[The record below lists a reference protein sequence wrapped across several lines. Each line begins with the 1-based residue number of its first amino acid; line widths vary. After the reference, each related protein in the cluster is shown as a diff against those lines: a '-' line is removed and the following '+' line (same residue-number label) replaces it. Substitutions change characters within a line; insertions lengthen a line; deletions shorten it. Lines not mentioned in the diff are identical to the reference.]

1 MPDTFIHP
9 RDEPVTGEVVL
20 DFINRHRTKLTRYN
34 ELKNMYE
41 SNPDILRQPAK
52 PQHKP
57 DNRLVVNYS
66 KYITDTFNGYF
77 IGIPIKVA
85 HDEKAINEFVDN
97 FKRRNDLED
106 SEAELSKIC
115 SIYGHSFE
123 LLYQN
128 EESETCC
135 TYNPPLDMFVVYDD
149 TVAQNPLF
157 GVRYKRND
165 DGLTGTLYTET
176 GSEAFIE
183 TKDGSLIFEEEVPHF
198 YGGVPIIEYLE
209 NEERQSIFESVKSL
223 INAYDKAVSEKAND
237 VDYFADA
244 YLSILGAEIDEETL
258 KNIRDNR
265 IINLFGSEKAKEII
279 VEFLDK
285 PDGDQNQENLLDRL
299 ERLIYQIS
307 MVANI
312 NDESF
317 GNASGVSLE
326 FKLQPMKNMAA
337 MKERKFKS
345 SMNRRWKMVFN
356 VPMAVPGGRADEWMQ
371 LDYQFT
377 RNMPRNVADE
387 AETAGKLQGI
397 VSEETQL
404 SILSIVDN
412 VKDEMERKKA
422 EEDRR
427 ANSYGGDDDFMRMI
441 QPGADDDGTE

>member
-1 MPDTFIHP
+1 MPVPFTHP
-9 RDEPVTGEVVL
+9 REEEITPAVVL
-20 DFINRHRTKLTRYN
+20 DFINRHKQRVPRYQ
-34 ELKNMYE
+34 ELQRMYE
-41 SNPDILRQPAK
+41 SEPDILRMDKKPA
-52 PQHKP
+52 HKP
-57 DNRLVVNYS
+57 DNRLIVNYA

-77 IGIPIKVA
+77 IGIPIKIS
-85 HDEKAINEFVDN
+85 HDNEPINEFVDM

-106 SEAELSKIC
+106 SEAELSKMC
-115 SIYGHSFE
+115 SIYGHAFE
-123 LLYQN
+123 FLYQN

-135 TYNPPLDMFVVYDD
+135 TYNSPLDMFIVYDD
-149 TVAQNPLF
+149 TIAQRPLF
-157 GVRYKRND
+157 GVRYRVTND
-165 DGLTGTLYTET
+165 KLEAYVYTELLEQT
-176 GSEAFIE
+176 LKEDKNKE
-183 TKDGSLIFEEEVPHF
+183 LTLVDEKKHF
-198 YGGVPIIEYLE
+198 FGNVPIIEYVE
-209 NEERQSIFESVKSL
+209 NEERQSAYESVKNL
-223 INAYDKAVSEKAND
+223 INAYDKAISEKAND

-244 YLSILGAEIDEETL
+244 YLAILGAELDEDGIMR
-258 KNIRDNR
+258 IRDNR
-265 IINLFGSEKAKEII
+265 IINLFGTDDVSKIK

-299 ERLIYQIS
+299 ERLIYQMS

-345 SMNRRWKMVFN
+345 SMNKRWEMVFN
-356 VPMAVPGGRADEWMQ
+356 VPRAVPAGKLDGWMS
-371 LDYQFT
+371 LNYQFT

-412 VKDEMERKKA
+412 VQDEIERKRS
-422 EEDRR
+422 EDM
-427 ANSYGGDDDFMRMI
+427 NSYSASESFLMDEE
-441 QPGADDDGTE
+441 QEDGEE